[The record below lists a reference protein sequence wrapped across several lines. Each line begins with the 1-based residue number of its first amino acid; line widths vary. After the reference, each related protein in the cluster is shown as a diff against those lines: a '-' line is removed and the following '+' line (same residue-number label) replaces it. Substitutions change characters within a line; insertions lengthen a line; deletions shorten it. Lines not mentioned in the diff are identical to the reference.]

1 MNILGKEEG
10 MKKILIVEDE
20 EKLSRLLELELNYEN
35 YETEIASN
43 GQDALLLLLDNDYD
57 LVLLDIMIPE
67 LSGLEV
73 LRRLR
78 RQQITTPVILLTAR
92 DEVHDKVS
100 GLDLGANDYVTKPFQ
115 IEELLA
121 RIRAQFRMETKE
133 EGSTDKLTMADLTVD
148 TQTREIYRN
157 GQSITLTPREFDL
170 LVYLMKHK
178 KQVLTRD
185 QLIEQ
190 VWGYDYMGDT
200 NVVDVYIR
208 YIRQKLDH
216 DFDSH
221 LIHTVRGVGYMMKDP
236 TL

>member
-1 MNILGKEEG
+1 

-43 GQDALLLLLDNDYD
+43 GQDALLLLLNNDYD

-78 RQQITTPVILLTAR
+78 RQHITTPVILLTAR

-121 RIRAQFRMETKE
+121 RIRAHLRMETKE
-133 EGSTDKLTMADLTVD
+133 ESTDTLSMADLTVD
-148 TQTREIYRN
+148 TQTREIYRD
-157 GQSITLTPREFDL
+157 GQAITLTPREFDL

-185 QLIEQ
+185 QLIEE

-216 DFDSH
+216 GYENH
-221 LIHTVRGVGYMMKDP
+221 LIHTVRGVGYMMKDL